1 MRGEAERDYVEY
13 VTARLPHLKRAAY
26 LLCGD
31 SARADDIVQATVT
44 KLYVHWR
51 RASAA
56 ENLDGYVHRM
66 LVRQFLDER
75 SMKWSRVV
83 LTDAPPDRATDPA
96 PDRVEDADAVRSLL
110 RRLPPGQRAVLVL
123 RFLCD
128 MSIDDTAMVLRCSA
142 GSVKAQTSRGLE
154 SLREFMGTTKTATE
168 RG

>member
-75 SMKWSRVV
+75 SLKRSVGTIETFSAIEG
-83 LTDAPPDRATDPA
+83 LDAHGRSATI
-96 PDRVEDADAVRSLL
+96 
-110 RRLPPGQRAVLVL
+110 
-123 RFLCD
+123 RF
-128 MSIDDTAMVLRCSA
+128 TSA
-142 GSVKAQTSRGLE
+142 K
-154 SLREFMGTTKTATE
+154 
-168 RG
+168 